1 MVARAP
7 QTSLHCPFYSTF
19 LHVQGPSSHSLALHS
34 SCSCPTAVLAAP
46 CPSLPLPSPDP
57 PPTMHPSFD
66 AASSLSTA
74 SAEGSLEQQQL
85 VHAATSPPS
94 PPPRGTRA
102 AGGGIIRCQD
112 CWLLAKADGCA
123 HRRCRTCCTGRGFAC
138 PAHVRP
144 TSSHVPASTAAAAA
158 VAPSRKR
165 PRALDSVA
173 TPSTSSSVGQPATA
187 ALEGFAREVRLD
199 AVFRRVRLGPDDAE
213 VAYHATVTIGGH
225 VFRGVLYDVG
235 PHGRRRRSA
244 ASTDTG
250 GSSGVSSQST
260 AGGGSGGLDLTLR
273 L

>member
-1 MVARAP
+1 
-7 QTSLHCPFYSTF
+7 
-19 LHVQGPSSHSLALHS
+19 
-34 SCSCPTAVLAAP
+34 
-46 CPSLPLPSPDP
+46 
-57 PPTMHPSFD
+57 MHPSFD

-85 VHAATSPPS
+85 VHGATSPPS

-144 TSSHVPASTAAAAA
+144 TSSHVPASTAAAA

-187 ALEGFAREVRLD
+187 AAAPEGFAREVILD

-235 PHGRRRRSA
+235 PHGRRRRRRRSA